1 MTIIRYY
8 RRVETPHSLVPS
20 INERLHHHFS
30 AANGRAGAAAAVAVV
45 SIEGEYC
52 FNVQMNDHLPPSSGD
67 GDAASRLE
75 WLLRETF
82 DPDGLR
88 LESSAFATDAFD
100 AAAAADEDD
109 DDELRRRHRRRD
121 DSDAMIVEFGPRKTF
136 TSAFSSNA
144 TSICAACG
152 LSNITRLE
160 RSRRYRITTTHPPS
174 SSSSF
179 SSSKDEDEDGI
190 AMSTEIIKSLLHDRM
205 TEEEYHEPVTS
216 FDSGVAVVP
225 VMTVPIMEE
234 GREALMRINDERG
247 LGFDDFDLHFY
258 TDLFKVKSS

>member
-1 MTIIRYY
+1 M
-8 RRVETPHSLVPS
+8 PS

-30 AANGRAGAAAAVAVV
+30 AANGRAGAAAAVAVA
-45 SIEGEYC
+45 SIECEYC
-52 FNVQMNDHLPPSSGD
+52 FNVQMNDPPPSGD
-67 GDAASRLE
+67 GNDAASRLE

-88 LESSAFATDAFD
+88 LESSAFADD
-100 AAAAADEDD
+100 ADEDD

-121 DSDAMIVEFGPRKTF
+121 DSDDAMIVEFGPRKTF

-174 SSSSF
+174 SSSSST
-179 SSSKDEDEDGI
+179 SSTSKDEDEDGI
-190 AMSTEIIKSLLHDRM
+190 AMSTKIIKSLLHDRM

-247 LGFDDFDLHFY
+247 LGFDDFDLNFY

>member
-1 MTIIRYY
+1 MTIIHYY
-8 RRVETPHSLVPS
+8 RRNETPHSLVPS

-30 AANGRAGAAAAVAVV
+30 AANGRAAVVV

-52 FNVQMNDHLPPSSGD
+52 FNVQINDDDEAPLNS
-67 GDAASRLE
+67 DATSRLE

-82 DPDGLR
+82 DPAGLR
-88 LESSAFATDAFD
+88 LESSTFTTNAT
-100 AAAAADEDD
+100 AANEDD
-109 DDELRRRHRRRD
+109 DDELHHRD
-121 DSDAMIVEFGPRKTF
+121 DDVMIVEFGPRKTF

-160 RSRRYRITTTHPPS
+160 RSRRYRIITTHSPS
-174 SSSSF
+174 SSSTS
-179 SSSKDEDEDGI
+179 EEEDGI
-190 AMSTEIIKSLLHDRM
+190 AVSTKIIKSLLHDRM
-205 TEEEYHEPVTS
+205 TEEEYYEPVTS

-234 GREALMRINDERG
+234 GKGALMRINDERG
-247 LGFDDFDLHFY
+247 LGFDDFDLNFY
-258 TDLFKVKSS
+258 TDLFKVSHIYH

>member
-1 MTIIRYY
+1 
-8 RRVETPHSLVPS
+8 
-20 INERLHHHFS
+20 
-30 AANGRAGAAAAVAVV
+30 VA

-52 FNVQMNDHLPPSSGD
+52 FNVQMNDPPPSGD

-88 LESSAFATDAFD
+88 LESSAFADD
-100 AAAAADEDD
+100 AAAAAAEDD

-174 SSSSF
+174 SSSS
-179 SSSKDEDEDGI
+179 SSTSSTSKDDEEDGI
-190 AMSTEIIKSLLHDRM
+190 AASTEIIKSLLHDRM

-247 LGFDDFDLHFY
+247 LGFDDFDLNFY